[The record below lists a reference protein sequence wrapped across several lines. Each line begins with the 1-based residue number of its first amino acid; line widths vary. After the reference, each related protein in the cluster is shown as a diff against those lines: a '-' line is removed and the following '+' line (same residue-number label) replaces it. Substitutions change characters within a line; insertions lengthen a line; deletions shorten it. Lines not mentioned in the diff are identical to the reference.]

1 MLRCS
6 PSGQNGMKLQA
17 EGRPGLAGL
26 TGAWSFIRKVR
37 RRTKLDNQLW
47 PVLKNRRMRTAPN
60 QETLRRNLARQRA
73 RVRAH
78 LAANWLEVQALADQ
92 IEAATAAGRSPHR
105 QLAKFDDLRR
115 HANHLA
121 ELGAALDLEVSELE
135 SIDHNTP
142 GMGWRSTVAE
152 PF

>member
-1 MLRCS
+1 
-6 PSGQNGMKLQA
+6 MKLQA

-37 RRTKLDNQLW
+37 RWTKLDNQLW

-60 QETLRRNLARQRA
+60 QETLRRSLARQRA

-92 IEAATAAGRSPHR
+92 IEAATAAGRAPHR
-105 QLAKFDDLRR
+105 QLAKLDDLRR
-115 HANHLA
+115 HATHLA
-121 ELGAALDLEVSELE
+121 ELGAALDLEVSELQ
-135 SIDHNTP
+135 SIDHRAP
-142 GMGWRSTVAE
+142 GMQWHPTAAA